1 MNLLTR
7 LFGSLS
13 PGKNRREGSKFET
26 YDFSPERFECTMA
39 SFSGT
44 GVCQDLFLNRYE
56 ERELLDMIEAVGLAG
71 FLRQE
76 GFTKPLI
83 RIDRDPNNIH
93 YLRLYHDRADP
104 DRLLMDLRLSQILY
118 TPGTKSARAIAP
130 GGRFNVLAI
139 EWISLQNPRR
149 KFTAGRPRLPGQDRP
164 GLGAVRFLG
173 PLMEAMARD
182 LLADAVLDVPEHF
195 HAAVMYSKY
204 FTCMDPARE
213 GMIKGVL
220 RDLGSHPLA
229 LLSWAFTDG
238 AILDAATGQAVPFEP
253 SEQILPITEKLIDHF
268 ASRDYRG
275 RVEEEMNGKKYILEF
290 DRMEERGITAARP
303 R

>member
-1 MNLLTR
+1 MSFLSR
-7 LFGSLS
+7 LFASLS
-13 PGKNRREGSKFET
+13 REKKRREGSKFET

-39 SFSGT
+39 SFSGAA
-44 GVCQDLFLNRYE
+44 VCQDLFLNRYE

-93 YLRLYHDRADP
+93 YLKLYHDRADP
-104 DRLLMDLRLSQILY
+104 ERLLMDLRLSQIIY

-139 EWISLQNPRR
+139 EWITLRNPRR
-149 KFTAGRPRLPGQDRP
+149 QFTAGRPRLPGQDRP
-164 GLGAVRFLG
+164 GLGGVRFLG
-173 PLMEAMARD
+173 PLVETIARD
-182 LLADAVLDVPEHF
+182 LVADAVLDVPEHF

-204 FTCMDPARE
+204 FTYLDPARE
-213 GMIKGVL
+213 GMVRGVL

-229 LLSWAFTDG
+229 LLSRAFVEG
-238 AILDAATGQAVPFEP
+238 AILDAATGKAVPFEP
-253 SEQILPITEKLIDHF
+253 SEQILPIAEGLIDHF

-275 RVEEEMNGKKYILEF
+275 RVEKEMNGKKYILDV
-290 DRMEERGITAARP
+290 DRMEEKGITAART